1 VTKATAVLLIE
12 VEEGTDQLQAALAA
26 RGLGPAPYQRGLL
39 VRLTADEVYDAVRDS
54 VAALGL
60 PLRRMEQRRHRIEE
74 LFRADATVEAV
85 PEPGPTGSG
94 PTTGAAR
101 VR

>member
-1 VTKATAVLLIE
+1 M
-12 VEEGTDQLQAALAA
+12 
-26 RGLGPAPYQRGLL
+26 RR
-39 VRLTADEVYDAVRDS
+39 VRLTSDEVYDAVRDS

-74 LFRADATVEAV
+74 LFRADATVDGV
-85 PEPGPTGSG
+85 PEPGPSAG
-94 PTTGAAR
+94 PGQTTGAAR